1 MISHSRKR
9 LGEPGRFFYTL
20 RLRRPIK
27 AGIFPELLFPSQP
40 LCLFNPLALRALP
53 LYSLT
58 ETQGERVRCI
68 PLSPLLRFYE
78 PCFTMLRGTA
88 GGEGDTLIRFLC
100 CGYF

>member
-9 LGEPGRFFYTL
+9 LGEPGRFFNPL
-20 RLRRPIK
+20 RLYHSIK

-58 ETQGERVRCI
+58 ETPRKATGHGRGE
-68 PLSPLLRFYE
+68 
-78 PCFTMLRGTA
+78 
-88 GGEGDTLIRFLC
+88 D
-100 CGYF
+100 